1 MKRSRGRPRKFD
13 AEQAL
18 GNALLVFWTNG
29 FTGTSLDQLAEA
41 MEMKRPSIYN
51 AFGDKEALYRA
62 ALNAFRSGLQDGL
75 EELSEAGDIG
85 SALQRFF
92 SRALDVYT
100 AGETPMGCFI
110 FCTAPAE
117 AIAHPEVRGDVLA
130 ITSQIDDT
138 LAGIFTAAQAT
149 GQLSSSTEPL
159 IAAQL
164 TQATLHSLALRA
176 RAGQS
181 RDTLDTMAR
190 GAVQMICR

>member
-62 ALNAFRSGLQDGL
+62 ALNAFRSGLEDGL
-75 EELSEAGDIG
+75 EELSEAGDIEQ
-85 SALQRFF
+85 ALMRFF

-110 FCTAPAE
+110 FCYMF
-117 AIAHPEVRGDVLA
+117 AIHWVVC
-130 ITSQIDDT
+130 
-138 LAGIFTAAQAT
+138 
-149 GQLSSSTEPL
+149 
-159 IAAQL
+159 
-164 TQATLHSLALRA
+164 H
-176 RAGQS
+176 
-181 RDTLDTMAR
+181 
-190 GAVQMICR
+190 

>member
-1 MKRSRGRPRKFD
+1 MSRSRGRPRKFD

-29 FTGTSLDQLAEA
+29 FTGTSLDQLADA

-62 ALNAFRSGLQDGL
+62 ALNAFKAGLEDGLQ
-75 EELSEAGDIG
+75 ELSAADDIEQ
-85 SALQRFF
+85 ALNHFF
-92 SRALDVYT
+92 TRALDVYT
-100 AGETPMGCFI
+100 SGATPMGCFI

-117 AIAHPEVRGDVLA
+117 AIAHPEVRNDMLA
-130 ITSQIDDT
+130 ITSQIDHA
-138 LAGIFTAAQAT
+138 LARVFTAAQAG
-149 GQLSSSTEPL
+149 GQLPSSTDPV

-164 TQATLHSLALRA
+164 TQATLHSLALRS

-181 RDTLDTMAR
+181 RSTLDAMAR
-190 GAVQMICR
+190 GAVKMICR